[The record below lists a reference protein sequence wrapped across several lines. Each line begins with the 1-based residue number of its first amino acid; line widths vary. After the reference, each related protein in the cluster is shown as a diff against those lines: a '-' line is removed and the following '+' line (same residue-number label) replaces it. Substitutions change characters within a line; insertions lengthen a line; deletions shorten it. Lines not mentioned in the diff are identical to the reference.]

1 MKNQLLEILEKDSRI
16 PTKDIAAM
24 LGCSEEEVKKTI
36 KKLEEEKIICGYPT
50 LINWEKTNR
59 EGEFVTAM
67 IEAKVAPQ
75 RERDFGKIAKRISNF
90 DEVKTLSLM
99 SGTFDLLII
108 VEGKNLRDISYFV
121 STKLATLDC
130 ILSTST
136 HFVLTKFK
144 ENGLILDEEKK
155 YDERIIVSP

>member
-1 MKNQLLEILEKDSRI
+1 MENQILEIIEKDSRI
-16 PTKDIAAM
+16 STKDISIM
-24 LGCSEEEVKKTI
+24 LGCSEEEIKSII
-36 KKLEEEKIICGYPT
+36 KKLEEEKVICGYPT

-67 IEAKVAPQ
+67 IEVKIAPQ
-75 RERDFGKIAKRISNF
+75 RERDFTKIAQRIAKF
-90 DEVKTLSLM
+90 DEVKTISLI
-99 SGTFDLLII
+99 SGTFDFLII
-108 VEGKNLRDISYFV
+108 VEGKNIRDISYFV
-121 STKLATLDC
+121 STKLATLEC

-144 ENGLILDEEKK
+144 ENGLILDEDKK

>member
-1 MKNQLLEILEKDSRI
+1 MENQILEILEKDSRI
-16 PTKDIAAM
+16 PIKDIANM
-24 LGCSEEEVKKTI
+24 IGYSEEEVAKTI
-36 KKLEEEKIICGYPT
+36 KKLEEEKVICGYPT

-67 IEAKVAPQ
+67 IEVKVAPQ
-75 RERDFGKIAKRISNF
+75 RERGFTKIARRISKF
-90 DEVKTLSLM
+90 DEVKSISLM

-108 VEGKNLRDISYFV
+108 VEGKNIRDISYFI

-144 ENGLILDEEKK
+144 ENGFILDEDKK